1 VNQVI
6 QDKERKRE
14 VIVKRVAKEL
24 KDGDLVN
31 LGIGMPTLVANYIP
45 EGIDILLQSENGYV
59 GLGPNPEPGKEDFD
73 IVNAGGQPASVVP
86 GGAFFDSAMSFT
98 IIRGGHLDVTVLGA
112 LQVDQE
118 GNLANWMIPG
128 KMVPGM
134 GGAMDLVAGAKKVI
148 IAMEHTA
155 KGNPKIL
162 KKCNLPFTAM
172 GEVDLIVTDMGVIEV
187 TPEGL
192 HLTEL
197 APETTVEEVINA
209 TEAELKIS
217 ESLKVM
223 DV

>member
-1 VNQVI
+1 MI
-6 QDKERKRE
+6 QDKDRKRE
-14 VIVKRVAKEL
+14 VIVKRVAQEL

-45 EGIDILLQSENGYV
+45 EGIDILLHSENGFI
-59 GLGPNPEPGKEDFD
+59 GLGPTPDENNIDPD
-73 IVNAGGQPASVVP
+73 IVNAGGLPASVVP

-98 IIRGGHLDVTVLGA
+98 IIRGGHLDITVLGA

-134 GGAMDLVAGAKKVI
+134 GGAMDLVAGAKQVI

-155 KGNPKIL
+155 KGAPKIL
-162 KKCNLPFTAM
+162 KKCNLPLTAK
-172 GEVDLIVTDMGVIEV
+172 GEVDLIVTDMAVIKV

-192 HLTEL
+192 LLTEL
-197 APETTVEEVINA
+197 APETTVDEVVAA
-209 TEAELKIS
+209 TEADLRIS
-217 ESLKVM
+217 DDLKVM
-223 DV
+223 NV